1 MTLDWV
7 DRLSGMVRR
16 SEPLPGC
23 STSSLRVF
31 FPDHWTNCCITP
43 CRKSPS
49 RIFHCMY
56 VAFYPFQFVT
66 SSNIL
71 TLMLTTSQEI
81 TVTNYTGEAR
91 EYLKK
96 LITAMGATFTPSM
109 TGKNTVL
116 IAALYVPFPLLFLLP
131 LLLPLF
137 SCFPSSLPS
146 YSFFPSTNPFHSSAS
161 QEQKQPKPSPGPSQ
175 S

>member
-7 DRLSGMVRR
+7 DRLSGTVRQ
-16 SEPLPGC
+16 SEPSHGC
-23 STSSLRVF
+23 STSNLRASS
-31 FPDHWTNCCITP
+31 PDHWTNCCITR

-49 RIFHCMY
+49 RIFPCMY
-56 VAFYPFQFVT
+56 VALYSFQFIT
-66 SSNIL
+66 SSNIW
-71 TLMLTTSQEI
+71 TVMLTTSQEI

-131 LLLPLF
+131 LLPLF
-137 SCFPSSLPS
+137 SCFPSFLLLFLPVS
-146 YSFFPSTNPFHSSAS
+146 NH
-161 QEQKQPKPSPGPSQ
+161 
-175 S
+175 